1 MRCHSLC
8 MHDQLSSGE
17 KGIKFDLSHILPPYN
32 MRADSEGSDIL
43 AFADRIYDK
52 SYFVQSTL
60 ISQPMGF

>member
-8 MHDQLSSGE
+8 MHAQLSSRE
-17 KGIKFDLSHILPPYN
+17 RGIKFDLSHIQPPYSV
-32 MRADSEGSDIL
+32 RADSEGSGIL